1 MRNSLIR
8 ILLVEDDEIIALQQ
22 KISLEQDGFF
32 VLRFQNGESAVDFCK
47 THPTEVDLILMDMDL
62 GDGIDGTETA
72 IQILNQQEIPIIF
85 VSSHSEKEIV
95 EKTESITNY
104 GYVIK
109 GSGSFVIEAAI
120 KMALKLFAA
129 LKEKNQINHKLSAT
143 LDALPDLVFEVGLN
157 GTYYDFHT
165 PQNDLLYV
173 SPDEILGK
181 KINDVLPK
189 AAAEIGMQAILEA
202 STTGSSRGHQIEL
215 EVPAGSRW
223 FELSVIRKKETEAE
237 EPKFIVVSRDITSNK
252 LADDK
257 ITRLNHAYTALT
269 QCSQAIVHSKTKKE
283 LFDQICQNLVTNGG
297 MTTAW
302 IGLFNEVS
310 EQFEPNAHFGNGSDW
325 LKEITLSNHLLNP
338 FGLGPIG
345 KIIRN
350 KEGFFCQ
357 DMNADSNFTGWREH
371 CKTYQW
377 ASIAGV
383 PLSEGGKAIGV
394 LLVFS
399 SERNVF
405 DEDIKILLKE
415 MASDI
420 SYALDNFTVT
430 QSKEAAEIFIRTVTD
445 ILPTMLGYWT
455 SELKCRFANRAYNE
469 FFGKNPDEIL
479 GMGIEEVLGTTLF
492 HKNEP
497 YIKQVLL
504 GIPQSFERTI
514 VKPNGKIGYTLAH
527 YFPDIK
533 NGIIIGFIALV
544 TDISTEK
551 LSEIAQHKAEHLSR
565 ATLDA
570 LSAHIAILDEES
582 KVIYVNQAWKDFAD
596 ANHLISPNHSVG
608 ANYIDVCN
616 SANGPFSE
624 KSESFLKNL
633 KEVIEGKLEEFSLE
647 YPCHSPTE
655 KRWFVAKVTKFKGDG
670 PIRIVVAHENITK
683 RKLAEFGLIENETK
697 FKAILEHIVDSVI
710 IIDCEGNI
718 HMANESTVQMFGY
731 SLRELTGK
739 NIKILM
745 PSPYRDEHDSYLS
758 NYQSSGVKKIIGK
771 GREISALKKNGEVFP
786 IDLSVS
792 EWMFEGETFF
802 TGIVKDIT
810 NRKSMELQ
818 LKQSQKLEALG
829 QISGGIA
836 HDFNN
841 ILAILMGNLE
851 LIARKIPKEDTQIKA
866 KIDASLKAV
875 DRGSQLT
882 KKLLSFARK
891 QAYSPQIFD
900 LNEVIREN
908 EEMLARVIG
917 KEIEIQVETSDQPL
931 LVSLDKNELQ
941 NVILNLAINARDAM
955 DHSGTLTLRTE
966 RSNKFFDPENNIPS
980 ENEKL
985 FAELTILDTGSGI
998 PIEIKEKIFE
1008 PFFTTKAMGKGTGLG
1023 LSLTYG
1029 FMKQSDGFIK
1039 VYSELGKGTCF
1050 KLFFPLTED
1059 KLSSTLKII
1068 ADDFIAK
1075 DKTNNK
1081 NFTILVVDD
1090 ELPML
1095 NIATYILTELG
1106 YSILTAGNSLE
1117 AMEQL
1122 RKHKIDLL
1130 ITDIIMP
1137 GELNGIALAKFAKT
1151 EYPDIKIILSS
1162 GFPGHLHE
1170 KESADLQNFSFI
1182 EKPYR
1187 VKEFEQKVWEKLYDR
1202 I

>member
-1 MRNSLIR
+1 MKNKLIR
-8 ILLVEDDEIIALQQ
+8 ILLVEDEEIIALQQ
-22 KISLEQDGFF
+22 KRSLENEGYV
-32 VLRFQNGESAVDFCK
+32 VLHFHDGESAVEYCK
-47 THPTEVDLILMDMDL
+47 THATDVDLILMDIDL
-62 GDGIDGTETA
+62 GEGIDGTETA
-72 IQILNQQEIPIIF
+72 IQVLKTQEIPIIF
-85 VSSHSEKEIV
+85 VSSHSEKEFV
-95 EKTESITNY
+95 EKTDSIPNY

-120 KMALKLFAA
+120 KMALKLSTAI
-129 LKEKNQINHKLSAT
+129 KEKNQINHKLSAT
-143 LDALPDLVFEVGLN
+143 LDALPDLIFEVGLS

-165 PQNDLLYV
+165 PRNDLLYI

-181 KINDVLPK
+181 NISDVLPK
-189 AAAEIGMQAILEA
+189 AAAETGMKAILEA
-202 STTGSSRGHQIEL
+202 STSGSSIGHQIEL
-215 EVPAGSRW
+215 EVPAGPRW
-223 FELSVIRKKETEAE
+223 FELSVVRKKDSDGE
-237 EPKFIVVSRDITSNK
+237 EPKFIVVSRDITINK
-252 LADDK
+252 LAEKK

-269 QCSQAIVHSKTKKE
+269 HCNQAIVHSKTRQD
-283 LFDQICQNLVTNGG
+283 LFDQICQNLVTNGE

-302 IGLFNEVS
+302 IGIIDEFTGRIEPKAHSGKGS
-310 EQFEPNAHFGNGSDW
+310 EW
-325 LKEITLSNHLLNP
+325 LKEITLTNQLQHP
-338 FGLGPIG
+338 FGLGTIG
-345 KIIRN
+345 NSIRN
-350 KEGFFCQ
+350 QEGFFCQ
-357 DMNADSNFTGWREH
+357 DMSADPSFSDWREH
-371 CKTYQW
+371 SKTYQW
-377 ASIAGV
+377 SSVAGV
-383 PLSEGGKAIGV
+383 PLVEGGRVIGV

-399 SERNVF
+399 SERNAY
-405 DEDIKILLKE
+405 DDDIKNLLNE
-415 MASDI
+415 MAADI
-420 SYALDNFTVT
+420 GYALDNFTLN
-430 QSKEAAEIFIRTVTD
+430 QSKEAAEIFIRTLTD
-445 ILPTMLGYWT
+445 ILPSMLGYWT
-455 SELKCRFANRAYNE
+455 VELKCRFANKAYIDW
-469 FFGKNPDEIL
+469 FGKNPDEII
-479 GMGIEEVLGTTLF
+479 GVGIEEVLGEVLF
-492 HKNEP
+492 QKNES

-504 GIPQSFERTI
+504 GIPQTFERTI
-514 VKPNGKIGYTLAH
+514 VKPNGKIGYTLAQ
-527 YFPDIK
+527 YIPDLR
-533 NGIIIGFIALV
+533 NGIVIGFIALV
-544 TDISTEK
+544 TDISVEK

-582 KVIYVNQAWKDFAD
+582 RVIYVNQAWKDFAD
-596 ANHLISPNHSVG
+596 TNQLHS
-608 ANYIDVCN
+608 ANYSIGMNYIEIC
-616 SANGPFSE
+616 SSTEGPFAE
-624 KSESFLKNL
+624 ESESFLKSL
-633 KEVIEGKLEEFSLE
+633 QDVMDGKLEDFSLE
-647 YPCHSPTE
+647 YQCHSPIE
-655 KRWFVAKVTKFKGDG
+655 KRWFVARITKFKGDG
-670 PIRIVVAHENITK
+670 PVRIVVAHENITK
-683 RKLAEFGLIENETK
+683 RKLAEFGLIENEAK
-697 FKAILEHIVDSVI
+697 FKTILEHIVDSVI
-710 IIDCEGNI
+710 IIDIEGNI
-718 HMANESTVQMFGY
+718 RMANESTVNMFGY
-731 SLRELTGK
+731 GLRELTGK

-745 PSPYRDEHDSYLS
+745 PTPFREEHDTYLS
-758 NYQSSGVKKIIGK
+758 NYHSTGIKKIIGK

-792 EWMFEGETFF
+792 EWMFEGEKFF

-810 NRKSMELQ
+810 YKKSMESH

-851 LIARKIPKEDTQIKA
+851 LIARKIPIEDLKVRS
-866 KIDASLKAV
+866 KIDASLRAV

-891 QAYSPQIFD
+891 QAFSPQIFD
-900 LNEVIREN
+900 LNEVIRDN

-917 KEIEIQVETSDQPL
+917 KEIEIQVETSAEPL

-955 DHSGTLTLRTE
+955 DHAGTLTLRTE

-998 PIEIKEKIFE
+998 PEEIKEKIFE
-1008 PFFTTKAMGKGTGLG
+1008 PFFTTKAKDKGTGLG

-1059 KLSSTLKII
+1059 MLSSNEKKVIEKEDARDNTK
-1068 ADDFIAK
+1068 
-1075 DKTNNK
+1075 NK
-1081 NFTILVVDD
+1081 NFTVLLVDD

-1095 NIATYILTELG
+1095 KIAAYILTDLG
-1106 YSILTAGNSLE
+1106 YQIFTAASSLE

-1122 RKHKIDLL
+1122 RIHKIDLI

-1137 GELNGIALAKFAKT
+1137 GETNGIALAKFVQT
-1151 EYPDIKIILSS
+1151 NYPQLKIILSS

-1170 KESADLQNFSFI
+1170 KESADLRSFTFI

-1187 VKEFEQKVWEKLYDR
+1187 IKEFEQKVWEKLYDK